1 MSRFSYSSSAPEDG
15 NCLPV
20 LPGRLPT
27 SSSWSFCGRGP
38 KEGERFPNRPRAP
51 RHPSLL
57 GISNPGVEKAVDSGL
72 EEEGMLSEYQE
83 LSLLSVVSGTS
94 RPIRQLTWKD
104 GVGGKSDGSWA
115 NELDVG
121 KLFPE
126 NGLVM
131 E

>member
-1 MSRFSYSSSAPEDG
+1 
-15 NCLPV
+15 
-20 LPGRLPT
+20 
-27 SSSWSFCGRGP
+27 
-38 KEGERFPNRPRAP
+38 
-51 RHPSLL
+51 
-57 GISNPGVEKAVDSGL
+57 
-72 EEEGMLSEYQE
+72 MLSEYQE

-94 RPIRQLTWKD
+94 RSIRQLTWKD

-131 E
+131 ELSTEVGLSVVCLHLPFPLVTMVGIPLPSSAKLSLDKPVGSSP